1 MEVVYGL
8 ENLSIKER
16 CAVCIGNF
24 DGLHLGH
31 RLIISVL
38 KEEAVQLGLKSVIMT
53 FEPHP
58 FKYFNK
64 PIQLI
69 STPAKRKDKFLEQET
84 DYLVIAEFNESLA
97 GLSPDQFVK
106 DILVE
111 KLHAALVI
119 VGTDYKF
126 GSGKSGNT
134 ALLAQLGEKYSFK
147 KVLPI
152 LSPWITS
159 PSKL

>member
-38 KEEAVQLGLKSVIMT
+38 KKEAARRDLKSVIMT

-64 PIQLI
+64 
-69 STPAKRKDKFLEQET
+69 F
-84 DYLVIAEFNESLA
+84 
-97 GLSPDQFVK
+97 
-106 DILVE
+106 
-111 KLHAALVI
+111 
-119 VGTDYKF
+119 
-126 GSGKSGNT
+126 
-134 ALLAQLGEKYSFK
+134 SFK
-147 KVLPI
+147 VYPR
-152 LSPWITS
+152 
-159 PSKL
+159 

>member
-8 ENLSIKER
+8 ENLFIKDR

-38 KEEAVQLGLKSVIMT
+38 KEEAVQRGLKSVIMT

-64 PIQLI
+64 HVKLI
-69 STPAKRKDKFLEQET
+69 STPAKRMDKFLEQET
-84 DYLVIAEFNESLA
+84 DYLVIAEFNKSLA
-97 GLSPDQFVK
+97 DLSPEQFVK

-111 KLHAALVI
+111 KLR
-119 VGTDYKF
+119 K
-126 GSGKSGNT
+126 
-134 ALLAQLGEKYSFK
+134 
-147 KVLPI
+147 
-152 LSPWITS
+152 
-159 PSKL
+159 